1 MYDAFYSPDA
11 QSRNNPPQKDLA
23 SLTIDQFRS
32 SVMDLLGR
40 FRLGPGF
47 DRPIKKNRNLLRSFQ
62 PVLVCLPASEK
73 QRLTKGVRDAKAAHS
88 SGVRS
93 DLSENK
99 IVATQAAMRGES
111 LENKKAKL
119 CAAC

>member
-1 MYDAFYSPDA
+1 M
-11 QSRNNPPQKDLA
+11 KK
-23 SLTIDQFRS
+23 
-32 SVMDLLGR
+32 
-40 FRLGPGF
+40 
-47 DRPIKKNRNLLRSFQ
+47 IKKSRNLLRSFQ

-73 QRLTKGVRDAKAAHS
+73 QRLTKGVRDAKVAHS
-88 SGVRS
+88 SGVRN

-99 IVATQAAMRGES
+99 IVVSKAAMRSEP